1 MSKRVPLKI
10 EVNKCNFHNFTSA
23 AYFHFGYMID
33 APRFRLRH
41 IVSASGRIM
50 ATVFSPSDE
59 NKQKAKNIGRL
70 VDDKEEILL
79 QKDSDDSSETVGSVI
94 SNSQLVKISQR
105 RDESQACGEH
115 DSWNMEHEKVA
126 SIPTKEWEDVLKTQ
140 NKRMQKMLSE
150 NKSGKMRK
158 VSVESETFLLIEH
171 EKREIEICSQNET
184 DFDWEGNRPYGQ
196 R

>member
-1 MSKRVPLKI
+1 MFFFFFL
-10 EVNKCNFHNFTSA
+10 NFTSA

-94 SNSQLVKISQR
+94 SNSRIVKISQR

-115 DSWNMEHEKVA
+115 EKMKVWNVRNFDFEVQRVINA
-126 SIPTKEWEDVLKTQ
+126 QRQRVLLV
-140 NKRMQKMLSE
+140 R
-150 NKSGKMRK
+150 
-158 VSVESETFLLIEH
+158 
-171 EKREIEICSQNET
+171 
-184 DFDWEGNRPYGQ
+184 
-196 R
+196 

>member
-1 MSKRVPLKI
+1 MYPNRSSKLLREIKDKLQLWQVFVYP
-10 EVNKCNFHNFTSA
+10 FNFTSA

-79 QKDSDDSSETVGSVI
+79 QKDSDDSSETV
-94 SNSQLVKISQR
+94 
-105 RDESQACGEH
+105 
-115 DSWNMEHEKVA
+115 
-126 SIPTKEWEDVLKTQ
+126 
-140 NKRMQKMLSE
+140 
-150 NKSGKMRK
+150 
-158 VSVESETFLLIEH
+158 
-171 EKREIEICSQNET
+171 
-184 DFDWEGNRPYGQ
+184 
-196 R
+196 